1 MTVNSYAL
9 STDDP
14 VPRRRVS
21 SYQRRSPQCLWEMKA
36 QQSAK
41 IRKLGEALVAA
52 GFLTLA
58 DQAKALGLPRSTTW
72 TILKGNHK
80 GSGLSASIINRILG
94 ARQLPPVVRE
104 KVVEYIEDKAAGY
117 YGHSRLLRRKF
128 VTRLSAKQVNRTHL
142 EGIVKVQ
149 AQTRIAKIVA
159 A

>member
-1 MTVNSYAL
+1 MTVDSVAL
-9 STDDP
+9 FADDP
-14 VPRRRVS
+14 VPRRPVS

-41 IRKLGEALVAA
+41 IRELGEALVAA
-52 GFLTLA
+52 GFLTLD

-94 ARQLPPVVRE
+94 ARQLPA
-104 KVVEYIEDKAAGY
+104 VVEDKVLEYVEDKATGC

-128 VTRLSAKQVNRTHL
+128 VTRLSAKRVNRTHL

-149 AQTRIAKIVA
+149 AQTRIVKIVA